1 MPAIDRGLEEAAARS
16 SASEAAVQGDI
27 VVEGELRCLLVYSDR
42 RHVGYINALLSQ
54 LESVLRRRGFKP
66 LRLGEEI
73 RTTEDYLEKLAEIVE
88 ESVLGVVILDGF
100 RPNVLLEFGFL
111 LGTGKPTIAL
121 VCKGACVSVKTLY
134 ASHAESGL
142 SEKTFERRLLNP
154 QIDLPKHLSDFAG
167 KHVTRTD
174 WTASEADPN
183 HPSAV
188 LARELDK
195 SQKLIV
201 EEAGRIM
208 GRDMTSEDLAA
219 LREPLERSAEV
230 LLKWMRAD

>member
-1 MPAIDRGLEEAAARS
+1 MPAIDREVEEAAARRS
-16 SASEAAVQGDI
+16 PSEAAVQGDI
-27 VVEGELRCLLVYSDR
+27 VVEGELRCLLVYSHR

-54 LESVLRRRGFKP
+54 LESVLRHRGYKA

-73 RTTEDYLEKLAEIVE
+73 RTTEDYLEKLAKIVE
-88 ESVLGVVILDGF
+88 ESVLGVVILDGL

-111 LGTGKPTIAL
+111 LGAGKPTIAL
-121 VCKGACVSVKTLY
+121 VCKDACVSVKTLY

-142 SEKTFERRLLNP
+142 GKGTFDRRLLNP

-167 KHVTRTD
+167 KQVTRID
-174 WTASEADPN
+174 WTASEADPS

-195 SQKLIV
+195 SEKSII
-201 EEAGRIM
+201 EELARIM
-208 GRDMTSEDLAA
+208 GRDFTSENLAA
-219 LREPLERSAEV
+219 MREPFERSAEV